1 MATTLGVVLA
11 VASGVAAVW
20 LSDDRQKMVKD
31 LVIRI
36 AISAFGFA
44 VMFRLGAWILDP
56 GGGRSP
62 VRVAAARLA
71 AARLAAAKLWLPLA
85 VSMVAA
91 GAAWLLGARWQ
102 RSGLRPPGEL

>member
-71 AARLAAAKLWLPLA
+71 AAKLWLPLA